1 MIIRWGRKSLFAG
14 AFAFTFIA
22 APSSVNTVQAYPLT
36 DQVHGQFH
44 YQHIASPTAAAN
56 TLKPYQYWGDQWR
69 FNYHYLTPV
78 EIEIEDI
85 TPEAYSGGYFD
96 YEALRLPRR
105 RFEAETE
112 EEREAKSVL
121 EDINEQLQTP
131 GVETR
136 TDLEIVL
143 RMRLRLQGIR
153 YQELYM
159 EWLEQGLEQKKAAIK
174 RKRRNKAITL
184 LLLQ

>member
-1 MIIRWGRKSLFAG
+1 MSLSSIATDGYLQGGAVSCVGSEGFLCGAII
-14 AFAFTFIA
+14 
-22 APSSVNTVQAYPLT
+22 V
-36 DQVHGQFH
+36 
-44 YQHIASPTAAAN
+44 
-56 TLKPYQYWGDQWR
+56 
-69 FNYHYLTPV
+69 
-78 EIEIEDI
+78 
-85 TPEAYSGGYFD
+85 PEAEETYSGGYFD
-96 YEALRLPRR
+96 FEALRLPRR

-112 EEREAKSVL
+112 EEREAKPVL

>member
-1 MIIRWGRKSLFAG
+1 MILNWGRKGLIAG
-14 AFAFTFIA
+14 AFAFSFVTPTSEINSLQTHNLQDGI
-22 APSSVNTVQAYPLT
+22 P
-36 DQVHGQFH
+36 GQFT

-112 EEREAKSVL
+112 EEREAKPVL